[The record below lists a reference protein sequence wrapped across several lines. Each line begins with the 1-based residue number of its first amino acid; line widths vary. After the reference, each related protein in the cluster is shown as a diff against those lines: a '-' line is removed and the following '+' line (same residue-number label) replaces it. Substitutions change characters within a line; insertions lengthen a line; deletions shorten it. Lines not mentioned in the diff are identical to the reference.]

1 MGLGNH
7 FVFCDICGGAGHKA
21 KNCALQQLE
30 ARRDPFGEEIR
41 KGGYR
46 RRVSQRPSTVRSNEM
61 LAMRRAG

>member
-30 ARRDPFGEEIR
+30 ARKDPFGEEIR

-46 RRVSQRPSTVRSNEM
+46 KRITQRVARTDATDS
-61 LAMRRAG
+61 LRRAV